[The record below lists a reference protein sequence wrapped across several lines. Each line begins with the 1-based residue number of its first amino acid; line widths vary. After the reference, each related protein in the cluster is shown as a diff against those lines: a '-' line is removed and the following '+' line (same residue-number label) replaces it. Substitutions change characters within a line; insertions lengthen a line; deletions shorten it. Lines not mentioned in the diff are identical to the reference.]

1 MRQTERG
8 LTDAEAAVRLGQV
21 GENRLTG
28 RQGPGIA
35 SMFFSQFKDVM
46 ILILAAATL
55 ISLLMGQGSE
65 AVTII
70 IIVLMLSLI
79 HILPCRSLHRRG
91 ADMSLC
97 CFDNGAQCLGTGHP

>member
-35 SMFFSQFKDVM
+35 SMFF
-46 ILILAAATL
+46 
-55 ISLLMGQGSE
+55 
-65 AVTII
+65 
-70 IIVLMLSLI
+70 
-79 HILPCRSLHRRG
+79 
-91 ADMSLC
+91 
-97 CFDNGAQCLGTGHP
+97 